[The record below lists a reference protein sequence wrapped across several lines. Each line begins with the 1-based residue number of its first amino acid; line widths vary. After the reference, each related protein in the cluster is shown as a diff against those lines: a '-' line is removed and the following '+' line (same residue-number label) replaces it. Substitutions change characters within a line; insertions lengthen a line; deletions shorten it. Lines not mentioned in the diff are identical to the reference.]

1 MFPNG
6 GTDNGSLF
14 SGVEIC
20 EDHVEGEEEG
30 KANCS
35 GTRTG
40 PVQCFE
46 ICGLSLGSSRH
57 LESMI
62 LTLDTCLISD
72 LCSETTCFLPVI
84 PSKSPIFRKLV
95 LGVCIEGYWT
105 LMGGKGWSCSSVSG
119 EVSAVLYI
127 SLMSLAKYCV
137 SLGK

>member
-1 MFPNG
+1 MFPNC

-20 EDHVEGEEEG
+20 EGHVEGEEEG
-30 KANCS
+30 EANCS

-40 PVQCFE
+40 PVQYFE

-72 LCSETTCFLPVI
+72 LCSETTCFLLII
-84 PSKSPIFRKLV
+84 PSKGPIFRKLV
-95 LGVCIEGYWT
+95 VGVCIEGYWI

-119 EVSAVLYI
+119 EVSVMLFI